1 MWYSFLSSNLSN
13 SLLLNVFLL
22 HVWSMRNYQ
31 YSSYKNNSSKVLT
44 CCISPCLSSF
54 SQILRSL
61 ISIPSSS
68 PVSSMASFH
77 PNSSYYFN
85 LLGISYYFRLNSYY
99 IRLLVSNITEHFLH
113 ATYFLW
119 AFQVSTHL
127 LLQKTQWSRHCYYLH
142 FINDETVID
151 G

>member
-1 MWYSFLSSNLSN
+1 MCSFLSSNLSN
-13 SLLLNVFLL
+13 SLLLNVFYYTF
-22 HVWSMRNYQ
+22 HPWEIIDIWATKITV
-31 YSSYKNNSSKVLT
+31 SKVLT

-77 PNSSYYFN
+77 PNSFYYFN
-85 LLGISYYFRLNSYY
+85 ILGISYYFRLNSYY

-119 AFQVSTHL
+119 SFQVSAHL